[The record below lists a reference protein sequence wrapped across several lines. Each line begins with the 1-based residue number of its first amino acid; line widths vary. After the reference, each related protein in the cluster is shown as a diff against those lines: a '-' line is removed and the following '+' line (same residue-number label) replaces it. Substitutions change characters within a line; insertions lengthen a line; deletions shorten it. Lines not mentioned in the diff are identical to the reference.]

1 MSAVTEDVVLRRK
14 PRKKRA
20 KGMAAL
26 RKIRRALARKKLE
39 EMREEEILKENIYDV
54 FADEDDG
61 PVNI

>member
-1 MSAVTEDVVLRRK
+1 MSAVTEDVVLKKK